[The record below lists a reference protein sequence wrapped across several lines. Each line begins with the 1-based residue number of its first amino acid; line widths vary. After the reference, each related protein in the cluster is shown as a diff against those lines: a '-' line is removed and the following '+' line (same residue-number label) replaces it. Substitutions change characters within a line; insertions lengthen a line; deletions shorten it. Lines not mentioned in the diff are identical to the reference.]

1 MTTALSLF
9 QTQVGYQVQAT
20 TGELPTVN
28 LIEMVKGAVEEYSR
42 DLPDFRVKDV
52 TGTASRYY
60 VLSTILDR
68 WDEDFSRV
76 VALEY
81 PAAAIASNET
91 PVYLEPEDWIDDF
104 WAEVSSVQTRHL
116 YLPYHEPAATETFR
130 VRYTLP
136 YFWFAGSSTTAV
148 AQASHGFSVDD
159 YVYLLSSTWFSTSD
173 VRGATHRVSVVA
185 DTGNFTAAA
194 LVTDVP
200 QPDFF
205 AIANLAASLSCR
217 IIAAKYASASDTTIG
232 ADSTAHSTRSAE
244 YAARATDFRKL
255 YRGHMGLDVE
265 DRTVQGSAEFVD
277 FDTKPAWPQG
287 RQFIYHGKEHQHGWI
302 PRR

>member
-28 LIEMVKGAVEEYSR
+28 LIEMIKGAVEEYSR
-42 DLPDFRVKDV
+42 DLPDFRVEDV

-76 VALEY
+76 IALEY
-81 PAAAIASNET
+81 PAAAIDSNET

-104 WAEVSSVQTRHL
+104 WAEVSSAQTRHL
-116 YLPYHEPAATETFR
+116 YLPYHSPAATETLR

-148 AQASHGFSVDD
+148 AQSAHGFVVDD
-159 YVYLLSSTWFSTSD
+159 YVYLLSSTWFSTD
-173 VRGATHRVSVVA
+173 DARAATHRVSVR
-185 DTGNFTAAA
+185 DDLNNFTAAA
-194 LVTDVP
+194 LVTDIP
-200 QPDFF
+200 LPDFY
-205 AIANLAASLSCR
+205 AISNLASSLCCR
-217 IIAAKYASASDTTIG
+217 IIASKYASASDTTIG